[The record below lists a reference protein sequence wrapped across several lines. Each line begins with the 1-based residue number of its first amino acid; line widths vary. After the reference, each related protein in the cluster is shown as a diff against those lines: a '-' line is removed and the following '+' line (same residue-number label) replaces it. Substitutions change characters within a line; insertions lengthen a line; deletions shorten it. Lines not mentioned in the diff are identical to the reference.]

1 MGFSVSGSV
10 AIISIGVLVAFGVMF
25 PTVIDSSH
33 QVSDAQSAQSERIL
47 DQQNTDI
54 RINQT
59 SYDSG
64 ANELTIEVVN
74 EGTVALEVDETD
86 VIVNGTYET
95 PNGTTVYQTL
105 DKANGDSS
113 TNVWLSGEVLEIVV
127 GADSKPGRV
136 KIVTE
141 NGVADATEEVQ

>member
-33 QVSDAQSAQSERIL
+33 KVSDAQSAQSERIL

-59 SYDSG
+59 DYDSG
-64 ANELTIEVVN
+64 ADELTIEVVN

-105 DKANGDSS
+105 DKTNGDSS
-113 TNVWLSGEVLEIVV
+113 TNVWLSDEVLEIVV

-141 NGVADATEEVQ
+141 NGIADATEEVQ